1 MDVLEYIETLKKI
14 KIQVQER
21 IKWIELN
28 RTNLDLRDYITNVV
42 ACESDIV
49 KIDLR
54 ILELETQQSALK
66 DVMETIK
73 QQIDQE

>member
-1 MDVLEYIETLKKI
+1 MDVDQYIETLRKI

-28 RTNLDLRDYITNVV
+28 KNNIEFSDYVTNVV
-42 ACESDIV
+42 NCESDLV

-66 DVMETIK
+66 LVMDEMQK
-73 QQIDQE
+73 KLDEQ